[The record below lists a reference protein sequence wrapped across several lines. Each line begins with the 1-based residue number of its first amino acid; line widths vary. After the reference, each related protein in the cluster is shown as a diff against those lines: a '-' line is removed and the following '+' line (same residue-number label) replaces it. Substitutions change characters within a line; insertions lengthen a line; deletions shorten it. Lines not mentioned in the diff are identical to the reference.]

1 MQPGSPEENILQELT
16 EPSVIEQGAYIL
28 IAAGAFIFIIS
39 FLGNCRIVIK
49 HTTNTQNRF
58 HRCENEA
65 FFGPLEDSRKK
76 YPKPK

>member
-39 FLGNCRIVIK
+39 FLGNWSNIVTINSVPNITLK
-49 HTTNTQNRF
+49 N
-58 HRCENEA
+58 
-65 FFGPLEDSRKK
+65 
-76 YPKPK
+76 

>member
-39 FLGNCRIVIK
+39 FLGNCSIVVKYIQQLY
-49 HTTNTQNRF
+49 TANAQNRF
-58 HRCENEA
+58 YDCVNEA
-65 FFGPLEDSRKK
+65 LL
-76 YPKPK
+76 